1 VFTATL
7 LRLFFLGQHLSER
20 VKCPA
25 SYAPLSFWS
34 TVFKNVK
41 YFIILYNIHNLL
53 LLLL

>member
-25 SYAPLSFWS
+25 SYAPISFWS
-34 TVFKNVK
+34 TVFKKAK
-41 YFIILYNIHNLL
+41 YFILLSNIHNLIL
-53 LLLL
+53 L